1 MRIVLCDDNRILS
14 EALAVAM
21 EAQGHQVVAI
31 ATTAPGGLAAVA
43 ALQPEVVLLDLGFP
57 DGAEGPG
64 AGRAQGL
71 DAARA
76 MRQQHPDTAILVL
89 SSLADP
95 ETWSAA
101 TKIGV
106 AGFLRKDKCVSELAD
121 ALAVIARGGV
131 VLDAGLRRGVS
142 QRLPRRR
149 RSHIPHSLTPRE
161 REVLRRIVA
170 GQSSG
175 QMADEMNI
183 TVGTLRTYVKNVLI
197 KLGAHSR
204 LHAAA
209 LATREDLLGE
219 LSA

>member
-1 MRIVLCDDNRILS
+1 M
-14 EALAVAM
+14 A
-21 EAQGHQVVAI
+21 AQGLVVGAI
-31 ATTAPGGLAAVA
+31 PPTAQGGLAAVA
-43 ALQPEVVLLDLGFP
+43 ALRPEAVLLDLGFP
-57 DGAEGPG
+57 DGVEGPG

-89 SSLADP
+89 SNLADP

-121 ALAVIARGGV
+121 ALDVIARGGV
-131 VLDAGLRRGVS
+131 VLDAGLHRRVS

-175 QMADEMNI
+175 QMAGEMNI
-183 TVGTLRTYVKNVLI
+183 TVSTLRTYVKNVLT

-209 LATREDLLGE
+209 MATREDLLGE